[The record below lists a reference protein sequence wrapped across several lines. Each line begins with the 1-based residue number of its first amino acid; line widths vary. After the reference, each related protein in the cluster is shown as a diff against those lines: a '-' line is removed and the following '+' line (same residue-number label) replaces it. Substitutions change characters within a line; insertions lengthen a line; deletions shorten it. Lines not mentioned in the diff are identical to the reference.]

1 MANHKSALKRI
12 RQTAK
17 RRIANRTFRTRA
29 RTLVK
34 KARTTIKSS
43 GAAPTSVEAVREA
56 VRDLDKAA
64 SRGIIHARNAARRKS
79 RLMKLLAAQNASK

>member
-17 RRIANRTFRTRA
+17 RRIENRTYRNRA

-34 KARTTIKSS
+34 KAKTAVATEPSAES
-43 GAAPTSVEAVREA
+43 TVEAVREA
-56 VRDLDKAA
+56 IRDLDKAA
-64 SRGIIHARNAARRKS
+64 SRGVVHPRNAARRKS
-79 RLMKLLAAQNASK
+79 RLMKQLAATSTK

>member
-12 RQTAK
+12 RQNET
-17 RRIANRTFRTRA
+17 RRIHNRVYRNRA

-34 KARTTIKSS
+34 QARATIDS
-43 GAAPTSVEAVREA
+43 GDVEEAIEATRRA

-64 SRGIIHARNAARRKS
+64 SRGIIHPNNAARRKS
-79 RLMKLLAAQNASK
+79 RLMKQLAALQAQS